1 MLDATSGAVP
11 PDSESDR
18 YSEFPMTVYSLQS
31 ENRKLVDMNRDL
43 MSQVRVLQ
51 SQFDDALAITDGL
64 KNRFMGHHETLRE
77 LHAVTLERDDL
88 RDRLG
93 MCQRYNDDLVFE
105 MQRLKQQQ
113 AASPSPS
120 PPPEPVS
127 VQVPT
132 PIPVPVCEPKVVSDP
147 ALLASVES
155 LKARIQV
162 VESENRQLKAA
173 KEEVVRNQREKLER
187 LVNAVSLFV
196 GRSFSNDSEA
206 VRFLANERNTYDAV
220 NKKMRKQK
228 QMTSELEAK
237 LRTRDRKINEL
248 SNEKS
253 SVVRQLTSEIQSLRR
268 RNQEMSEEMVTG
280 RTMIS
285 PAISPVKVVTIP
297 PTPSLNTVQNVI
309 SESHYVG
316 SGDETQEMQEEAKH
330 QREMISSLQ
339 DERSKLQNLLERQ
352 TSLTCSL
359 EKKIKA
365 KDEEGKKLTLELRR
379 AQTRVRKLSKY
390 ENNTP
395 KVPISIWMCPEF
407 PEDLAKIIEDM
418 AKNTSLQLPTKI
430 RHALTT
436 VTNWFLSREEVIEKQ
451 WREDKDALVDLRRKV
466 DTFAEYLHHLLPLDI
481 NFHHVIM
488 DENVRGCFGREL
500 MMMKNQLNDLKEEM
514 KQWNDVQDLLNHL
527 SPVDAKERIRELIEN
542 EEQLTQRLEDEQ
554 RTHEEKYERMEARLE
569 KLTADNQARETRLRR
584 TNEELQ
590 QEMENMRSL
599 VIGGE
604 ELELRIAKKAEERCA
619 EITQQMNEIQGQ
631 LTAALAEIEE
641 AKHVISRLRNKKEKA
656 EKEKQRYKESIE
668 RLKERFKDK
677 KERMD
682 KTVVQLK
689 DRIQKQTSDYRQS
702 MAEMNSKM
710 EAINKEK
717 IELSN
722 KIADCSLTLQSM
734 ESKIHNTI
742 AQCEREKRQALSVCD
757 AKVQSIEAEY
767 DHRVQEVQAQTL
779 IWKQSLYDKFTTT
792 LSRHLSGVR
801 RMDDGNVEMILQVL
815 NRKLDSAITT
825 DRLVRKYLRI
835 DPYDS
840 IDDALEARCKHRKTH
855 KEC

>member
-18 YSEFPMTVYSLQS
+18 YSEFPMTVHSLQS

-51 SQFDDALAITDGL
+51 SQFDDALTITDGL

-105 MQRLKQQQ
+105 MQKLKQQQ
-113 AASPSPS
+113 ARS

-127 VQVPT
+127 VQ
-132 PIPVPVCEPKVVSDP
+132 IPVPVPETKVVSDP

-155 LKARIQV
+155 LKARIQI
-162 VESENRQLKAA
+162 VESENRQLKATKDEA
-173 KEEVVRNQREKLER
+173 VRNQREKLER
-187 LVNAVSLFV
+187 LVHAVSRFV
-196 GRSFSNDSEA
+196 GRSFASDAEA
-206 VRFLANERNTYDAV
+206 VSFLANERNTYDAV
-220 NKKMRKQK
+220 NKKMKKQK
-228 QMTSELEAK
+228 QMTSELGAR
-237 LRTRDRKINEL
+237 LRTRDRKIDEI

-268 RNQEMSEEMVTG
+268 RNQEMSEEMVTA
-280 RTMIS
+280 RTMVS

-297 PTPSLNTVQNVI
+297 PTPSLSTVQNVI

-316 SGDETQEMQEEAKH
+316 SGDEAQEMQEEAKH

-339 DERSKLQNLLERQ
+339 DERSKLQDLLERQ

-395 KVPISIWMCPEF
+395 KVPVSIWMCPEF
-407 PEDLAKIIEDM
+407 PEDLSKIIEDM

-436 VTNWFLSREEVIEKQ
+436 VTNWFLSREEAIEKQ

-466 DTFAEYLHHLLPLDI
+466 DTFAEYLHHVLPLDI
-481 NFHHVIM
+481 DFHHVIM

-542 EEQLTQRLEDEQ
+542 EEELTQRLEDAE
-554 RTHEEKYERMEARLE
+554 RTYEEKYERMEARLE
-569 KLTADNQARETRLRR
+569 KFKAENQARETNLRR
-584 TNEELQ
+584 RNEELEQ
-590 QEMENMRSL
+590 KMENMKSM

-604 ELELRIAKKAEERCA
+604 ELELRIAKQAEERCA
-619 EITQQMNEIQGQ
+619 AITEQMNDIQEQ
-631 LTAALAEIEE
+631 LAAARSEIEE
-641 AKHVISRLRNKKEKA
+641 AKHVILHLRNKKEKA

-689 DRIQKQTSDYRQS
+689 DRIQKQANDYLQS
-702 MAEMNSKM
+702 MAEVTAKM
-710 EAINKEK
+710 ESINNEK
-717 IELSN
+717 IALSN

-742 AQCEREKRQALSVCD
+742 AQCDREKRHILSVCD
-757 AKVQSIEAEY
+757 ARVQSMESEY
-767 DHRVQEVQAQTL
+767 DHRLQEVQAQTL
-779 IWKQSLYDKFTTT
+779 IWKQALYDKFTGT
-792 LSRHLSGVR
+792 LSKHLNGVR
-801 RMDDGNVEMILQVL
+801 KIDDGNVDVILQVL

-825 DRLVRKYLRI
+825 DRLVRKHLRI
-835 DPYDS
+835 GPYDS
-840 IDDALEARCKHRKTH
+840 IDDALEARDKRRKTH